1 MLETDTNRDDFKDD
15 MMEVKEDYV
24 AEKVSGD
31 GPDDDDQDDV
41 KAVEGAD
48 SEGDEPESKFKQN
61 SLADKEDPSEEF
73 SEEFQE
79 EIKDAVENQSKAFS
93 KAVLAFVILLVIGIG
108 VFLVT
113 HFMDN
118 SIVGTWEYAV
128 EDSDNATLQNAKM
141 VFTFDDDGKCE
152 ADSYLGDVIFYS
164 EKGTYSTKS
173 GYLSLE
179 WEKQGKVEDVKYSV
193 SGDELTFFNKNDTK
207 QIFKKVKE

>member
-48 SEGDEPESKFKQN
+48 SEGDEPESKSKQN
-61 SLADKEDPSEEF
+61 SLADKEDP

-118 SIVGTWEYAV
+118 SIVGTWEFTV

-179 WEKQGKVEDVKYSV
+179 WEKQGKVDDVKYSV

>member
-48 SEGDEPESKFKQN
+48 SEGDE
-61 SLADKEDPSEEF
+61 SEE
-73 SEEFQE
+73 SELDETDAEEFQE

-118 SIVGTWEYAV
+118 SIVGTWEYTA

-179 WEKQGKVEDVKYSV
+179 WEKQGKVDDVKYSV
-193 SGDELTFFNKNDTK
+193 SGDELTFYNKNDTK
-207 QIFKKVKE
+207 QVFKKVKE

>member
-61 SLADKEDPSEEF
+61 
-73 SEEFQE
+73 
-79 EIKDAVENQSKAFS
+79 QSKAFS

-118 SIVGTWEYAV
+118 SIVGTWEYTV
-128 EDSDNATLQNAKM
+128 GDSDNATLQNAKM

-179 WEKQGKVEDVKYSV
+179 WEKQGKVDDVKYSV